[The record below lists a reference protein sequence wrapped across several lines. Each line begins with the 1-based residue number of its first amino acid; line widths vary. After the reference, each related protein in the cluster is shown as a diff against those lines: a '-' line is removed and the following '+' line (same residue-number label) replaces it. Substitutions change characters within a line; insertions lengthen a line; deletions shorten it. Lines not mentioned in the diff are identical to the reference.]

1 MITSVDQAIL
11 EINIEKTTSVGQAIL
26 EINIE
31 KTTSVGQAILE
42 IALGTPPIEPIQLYP
57 LISLINT

>member
-1 MITSVDQAIL
+1 MITSVD
-11 EINIEKTTSVGQAIL
+11 QAIL